1 MPAVS
6 KVQQQAAGAELARRR
21 RGVKPRKFKN
31 MSLADLK
38 EFASTPTKGLP
49 KRKKR
54 KRG

>member
-6 KVQQQAAGAELARRR
+6 VAQQQKAGAELARRR
-21 RGVKPRKFKN
+21 RGVTRDFKG
-31 MSLADLK
+31 MSTAELK
-38 EFASTPTKGLP
+38 KFASTPTKGLP